1 MSSQKAT
8 QTNDQTV
15 VAGLRLRTD
24 DPLVF
29 SYRNVRSNFVQ
40 IASIQEWH
48 ISLQI
53 WNDLKF
59 VMPIF
64 GQKGLQ
70 NVVI

>member
-15 VAGLRLRTD
+15 VAGLRIRTD

-29 SYRNVRSNFVQ
+29 SCKKTEYVRSNFVQ
-40 IASIQEWH
+40 IASLHEWH

-53 WNDLKF
+53 GSDVKF
-59 VMPIF
+59 LTMYSDC
-64 GQKGLQ
+64 KMLL
-70 NVVI
+70 